1 MENIS
6 GGPTFG
12 DFVTIRT
19 ERSMQGRHG
28 CKTSEYKSLDSHL
41 PPSVKWNV
49 LHESLSVDSHNFFF
63 QRPVCSPETV
73 VSFIFD

>member
-28 CKTSEYKSLDSHL
+28 CKTPEYKSLDSHL
-41 PPSVKWNV
+41 PPLLNGMYV
-49 LHESLSVDSHNFFF
+49 LHESLSVDSQKNFFPTTRLF
-63 QRPVCSPETV
+63 ARDS
-73 VSFIFD
+73 S